1 MGLWKIYFN
10 VDVKNAYNFIKERS
24 EDYTN
29 NGSILKDI
37 LMFASWFIHFDYGFD
52 HSDDNWVADHL
63 AYMVETHTDLARGSL
78 ETLSDCYL
86 MILLFNK
93 LVTL

>member
-1 MGLWKIYFN
+1 
-10 VDVKNAYNFIKERS
+10 
-24 EDYTN
+24 
-29 NGSILKDI
+29 
-37 LMFASWFIHFDYGFD
+37 MFASWYIHFDDGFD

-63 AYMVETHTDLARGSL
+63 AHMVETHTDLARGSL